1 MRALVFFPHNP
12 FPPRSGAH
20 QRCLQIVGGLRD
32 LNIEVVLASSSFT
45 SETAWDVISES
56 DYRAA
61 GSPELRIHHSSR
73 WDAPYLKVASK
84 YYRWTRTA
92 PLLSSPYHS
101 PLSLQRWFAQLYSE
115 IKPELVLI
123 NYAFWDNVVTR
134 EMHQRSLCV
143 MDTLDLVTLY
153 QRRFNVLRR
162 MLPSSPLSPDSI
174 NPELL
179 RENFFEQFDLSVSP
193 EEFRIYDKYAVTIA
207 ITPSDAR
214 LIRENTQR
222 TRVVVVPMTFEVDE
236 SPKRY
241 TGDAIFPTGPNP
253 FNVQGYLFFAK
264 RVLPIVREQIPDF
277 QLTVTGG
284 VCDQVD
290 AVPGVR
296 LRGFVPDLNALYTTA
311 RFLICPILG
320 KTGQQ
325 IKILEAMAHS
335 IPVVALRASADG
347 SPIRHEENG
356 LIADDAAE
364 FAAHVVRL
372 WHDPE
377 LCRRF
382 GNAARAT
389 IAQDYSNA
397 RLRQGLCEILEQHTA
412 RAHVAGHR

>member
-1 MRALVFFPHNP
+1 MKRALIFFPHNP

-20 QRCLQIVGGLRD
+20 RRCLQIVTGLHA
-32 LNIEVVLASSSFT
+32 LGVEVVLASSSFT
-45 SETAWDVISES
+45 SETSWDVISES
-56 DYRAA
+56 DHRAA

-84 YYRWTRTA
+84 YYRWTRT
-92 PLLSSPYHS
+92 PPPLSSPYRS
-101 PLSLQRWFAQLYSE
+101 PLSLQRWFSQLYYDV
-115 IKPELVLI
+115 KPELVLI
-123 NYAFWDNVVTR
+123 NYAFWDNVVTQA
-134 EMHQRSLCV
+134 MHQRSLCA

-162 MLPSSPLSPDSI
+162 MLPSPPLSLETI

-179 RENFFEQFDLSVSP
+179 REHFFEQFDLSVSP
-193 EEFRIYDKYAVTIA
+193 EEFRLYDKYAVTIA

-284 VCDQVD
+284 ICDQVE

-296 LRGFVPDLNALYTTA
+296 LRGFVPDLDALYATA

-325 IKILEAMAHS
+325 I
-335 IPVVALRASADG
+335 
-347 SPIRHEENG
+347 
-356 LIADDAAE
+356 
-364 FAAHVVRL
+364 
-372 WHDPE
+372 
-377 LCRRF
+377 
-382 GNAARAT
+382 
-389 IAQDYSNA
+389 
-397 RLRQGLCEILEQHTA
+397 
-412 RAHVAGHR
+412 